1 MKKLVIFTLMLFTMF
16 FIVSCDSVKY
26 PACKEDKDCKG
37 KNPENKDE
45 VCINQKC
52 EECRADGD
60 CKDGLLCKENKCEP
74 ECTTDAQC
82 DSPKIC
88 KEQKCAFECEKKEDC
103 DEGYLCKENKC
114 ELDVEC
120 TTDAQCDAP
129 KVCVEN
135 ACVIKEEKIAATVEL
150 CELQKVNFDFN
161 EFILTS
167 DARSTLEANA
177 ECIKSRPD
185 EASVKVEGHADERG
199 TEEYNLNLGQKR
211 ANAVKKYLKSLGVS
225 ASKIKTVSKGEEEPI
240 NNSSDEAAWS
250 ENRRSEVGFE

>member
-1 MKKLVIFTLMLFTMF
+1 MKKVVIFTLMLFTMF
-16 FIVSCDSVKY
+16 FIVSCGPNY
-26 PACKEDKDCKG
+26 PKCDKDADCRGEKA
-37 KNPENKDE
+37 KNKNE
-45 VCINQKC
+45 VCINQTC
-52 EECRADGD
+52 EECRDDKG
-60 CKDGLLCKENKCEP
+60 CSDGLVCKENKCEP
-74 ECTTDAQC
+74 ECTTDSEC

-103 DEGYLCKENKC
+103 DEGYDCKENKC

-129 KVCVEN
+129 KVCIEN
-135 ACVIKEEKIAATVEL
+135 ACVVKEEKISKEVEL
-150 CELQKVNFDFN
+150 CELSKVNFDFN

-167 DARSTLEANA
+167 DARTTLEANA

-185 EASVKVEGHADERG
+185 QATVKVVGHCDERG

-225 ASKIKTVSKGEEEPI
+225 SSKIKTVSKGEEEPI
-240 NNSSDEAAWS
+240 NSNSDEEAWS
-250 ENRRSEVGFE
+250 ENRRSEIGFE